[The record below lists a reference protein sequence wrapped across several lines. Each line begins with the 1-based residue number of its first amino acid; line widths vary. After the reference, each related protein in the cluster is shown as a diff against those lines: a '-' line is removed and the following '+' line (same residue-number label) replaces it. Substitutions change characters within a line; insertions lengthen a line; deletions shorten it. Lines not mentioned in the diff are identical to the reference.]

1 MTEINVIDQYTFQSS
16 KDIDDDWRDT
26 ILRFQPDWQN
36 KKVVD
41 LACGNG
47 WLGEIALKQGAE
59 FVRFADAR
67 SSIFRK
73 PDQPNHSF
81 EFIDIGNGEML
92 NAILKDIDTIIYC
105 GHFYHAT
112 NHEEILDSFQNS
124 NCSELFFES
133 KLFYLNDD
141 YHEQSADILWVKE
154 ATNEIGNIWH
164 ETEQTILVG
173 QPNFKWLKENLSKR
187 FDIKNIAIFKKEYY
201 NEFFDRKTLFNKVNF
216 HCVKKSV
223 S

>member
-1 MTEINVIDQYTFQSS
+1 MIEINDIDQYTLKSS
-16 KDIDDDWRDT
+16 KETDDDYRDT
-26 ILRFQPDWQN
+26 IFYFQPDWQN

-47 WLGEIALKQGAE
+47 WLGKMALKQGAE

-67 SSIFRK
+67 PASFQD
-73 PDQPNHSF
+73 PGQTNHSF
-81 EFIDIGNGEML
+81 EFIDLGNCEML
-92 NAILKDIDTIIYC
+92 NAILKDIDVILYT

-112 NHEEILDSFQNS
+112 NHEEILDTFQNS

-133 KLFYLNDD
+133 KIFYVNEG

-154 ATNEIGNIWH
+154 ATNDAYNAWRG
-164 ETEQTILVG
+164 TEQNMLVG

-187 FDIKNIAIFKKEYY
+187 FDIKNIAVFKKKYY
-201 NEFFDRKTLFNKVNF
+201 NEFFDITTYFHKVNF

-223 S
+223 N